1 MKNTKTLDNKGFT
14 LVEVLLAVFV
24 LAIVVV
30 PLLHSFVSSHRING
44 KSRQYMRATTLA
56 QDEMEIFE
64 REKIADII
72 ASNKYQG
79 VEGNPIEPN
88 SSGVYTFVRE
98 NIDNNLG
105 SNVSKFDVVVT
116 LDPQRAEDPDHP
128 EYKERYH
135 DTNTKELFYM
145 NTIASADSAVHVQS
159 VRSASNLKGY
169 DDTIYEYFDA
179 NKNNTGLGSTWG
191 TDDFNRNLARRIKVK
206 IYQEN
211 TGLNIA
217 TIVKVTYEYVLCQ
230 SGIMPPAYQSYSEES
245 VIFNNSAQSVGE
257 DGKLPELK
265 SVYLF
270 YAPRYEGYLNYTL
283 PDGTTLSP
291 ASISN
296 FSLNGETN
304 TYRTNEEW
312 IVIDN
317 EAELPV
323 DVYIVRQDI
332 FKDGSNTQIENVPT
346 NYQPRIEIHDGIGS
360 DGHTI
365 GHYFTNLNI
374 DQPVVS
380 GEKGLG
386 AQIDFASLKDNSNTS
401 KSYSNPEAISTIN
414 PKTLYGEGSSQ
425 AQAKDRIYTMTV
437 QVYNHG
443 ADRNVDNPVVTM
455 TGSKLE

>member
-1 MKNTKTLDNKGFT
+1 MKSTKTLDNKGFT
-14 LVEVLLAVFV
+14 LIEVLIAVFV

-44 KSRQYMRATTLA
+44 KSKQYMRATTLA

-64 REKIADII
+64 REKVANLIDPTKYDYIGEDGDPVQPD
-72 ASNKYQG
+72 SNGRY
-79 VEGNPIEPN
+79 V
-88 SSGVYTFVRE
+88 FVRE
-98 NIDNNLG
+98 NIDNNSG

-116 LDPQRAEDPDHP
+116 LDP
-128 EYKERYH
+128 ERSTNTSRYY
-135 DTNTKELFYM
+135 DTNTKQLFYM

-159 VRSASNLKGY
+159 IRSASNLKGY
-169 DDTIYEYFDA
+169 DDTIYEYFAA
-179 NKNNTGLGSTWG
+179 NKNNTGPGATWG

-211 TGLNIA
+211 NGLNIA

-230 SGIMPPAYQSYSEES
+230 SGIMSPTYQSYTEES
-245 VIFNNSAQSVGE
+245 IIFNNSAQSVGE
-257 DGKLPELK
+257 DGELPELK

-270 YAPRYEGYLNYTL
+270 YAPRYKGYTTPYFIDNY
-283 PDGTTLSP
+283 
-291 ASISN
+291 
-296 FSLNGETN
+296 SLNGETN
-304 TYRTNEEW
+304 KYKTNEEW

-323 DVYIVRQDI
+323 DVYIVRQDT
-332 FKDGSNTQIENVPT
+332 FKDGSNTEIENVPV
-346 NYQPRIEIHDGIGS
+346 NYQPRIEIHDGIDS

-380 GEKGLG
+380 GEDGLG
-386 AQIDFASLKDNSNTS
+386 AQIDFSSLKNNANPS
-401 KSYSNPEAISTIN
+401 KSYSNSEAVSTIE
-414 PKTLYGEGSSQ
+414 PKTLNGVGSAQ
-425 AQAKDRIYTMTV
+425 AQEKDRIYTMKV

-443 ADRNVDNPVVTM
+443 ADRATDSPVVTM

>member
-1 MKNTKTLDNKGFT
+1 MKSTKTLDNKGFT
-14 LVEVLLAVFV
+14 LIEVLIAVFV

-44 KSRQYMRATTLA
+44 KSKQYMRATTLA

-64 REKIADII
+64 REKVANLIDPTKYDYIGEDGDPVQPD
-72 ASNKYQG
+72 SNGRY
-79 VEGNPIEPN
+79 V
-88 SSGVYTFVRE
+88 FVRE
-98 NIDNNLG
+98 NIDNNSG

-116 LDPQRAEDPDHP
+116 LDP
-128 EYKERYH
+128 ERSTNTSRYY
-135 DTNTKELFYM
+135 DTNTKQLFYM

-159 VRSASNLKGY
+159 IRSASNLKGY
-169 DDTIYEYFDA
+169 DDTIYEYFAA
-179 NKNNTGLGSTWG
+179 NKNNTGPGATWG

-211 TGLNIA
+211 NGLNIA

-230 SGIMPPAYQSYSEES
+230 SGIMSPTYQSYTEES
-245 VIFNNSAQSVGE
+245 IIFNNSAQSVGE
-257 DGKLPELK
+257 DGELPELK

-270 YAPRYEGYLNYTL
+270 YAPRYKGYTTPYFIDNY
-283 PDGTTLSP
+283 
-291 ASISN
+291 
-296 FSLNGETN
+296 SLNGETN
-304 TYRTNEEW
+304 KYKTNEEW

-323 DVYIVRQDI
+323 DVYIVRQDTL
-332 FKDGSNTQIENVPT
+332 KDGSNTEIENVPV
-346 NYQPRIEIHDGIGS
+346 NYQPRIEIHDGIDS

-380 GEKGLG
+380 GEDGLG
-386 AQIDFASLKDNSNTS
+386 AQIDFSSLKNNANPS
-401 KSYSNPEAISTIN
+401 KSYSNSEAVSTIE
-414 PKTLYGEGSSQ
+414 PKTLNGVGSAQ
-425 AQAKDRIYTMTV
+425 AQEKDRIYTMKV

-443 ADRNVDNPVVTM
+443 ADRATDSPVVTM